1 MKQTIYNATGDKI
14 DYQIDYEE
22 VNGLKFH
29 NVGRVISKRIKSF
42 YTKEPKTLEWINSF
56 KSNSNF
62 VDIGA
67 NIGVYSLYAGQQGHN
82 VYAFEPQALNFA
94 ELYTNIYLNNLQ
106 NKIQGYGFAL
116 SNVNSIEYLSL
127 MSMVPGQ
134 SHNDYAIDKPNQL
147 KQGCVG
153 FTLDHLIETKVIPQP
168 DYIKIDVDGIELKVI
183 QGAIETIKKCKSV
196 LVELTDVNVLKTIKD
211 LNFIVDENMTYK
223 LSETETNYVCN
234 SRSII

>member
-1 MKQTIYNATGDKI
+1 MKQVIYNATGNKV

-29 NVGRVISKRIKSF
+29 NIGRVISKRIKSF

-56 KSNSNF
+56 KPNSK
-62 VDIGA
+62 VIDIGA
-67 NIGVYSLYAGQQGHN
+67 NIGVYSLYAGQKGHN
-82 VYAFEPQALNFA
+82 VFAFEPQALNFA
-94 ELYTNIYLNNLQ
+94 ELYTNIYLNNLED
-106 NKIQGYGFAL
+106 KIIGYGVAL

-153 FTLDHLIETKVIPQP
+153 YKLDHLVERNVVPQP
-168 DYIKIDVDGIELKVI
+168 DYIKIDVDGIEQKVI
-183 QGAIETIKKCKSV
+183 EGAVETIKKCKSV
-196 LVELTDVNVLKTIKD
+196 LVELTDISILKTILD
-211 LNFIVDENMTYK
+211 LGFVIDENMTYK
-223 LSETETNYVCN
+223 LSEKETNYVCN
-234 SRSII
+234 SRSFL